1 MDTLQPA
8 ARYDLGSGEVVII
21 ANHTKVDDGLW
32 HRARATR
39 NRQAGVL
46 EVDGLGSVGKV
57 SPGKL
62 KQLNT
67 ENGLYIG
74 GLPSIEM
81 NTMGRYKSGLI
92 GCVSQISLSG
102 DFDIPLSL
110 SKLPHTITNN
120 VGRCAP

>member
-1 MDTLQPA
+1 M
-8 ARYDLGSGEVVII
+8 
-21 ANHTKVDDGLW
+21 K
-32 HRARATR
+32 R

-46 EVDGLGSVGKV
+46 EVDGLGSIGKI

-81 NTMGRYKSGLI
+81 NTMGKYKTGLI

-120 VGRCAP
+120 VGRCTP